1 MPQQRDPRV
10 LFATYTPRP
19 GYTPQPATAEQGQ
32 PALSAGQVYPPGYGY
47 QTAAG
52 TGFGERPGDAVSWL
66 LPVGRTW
73 QSIVAGYVGLV
84 TLVFWPLGPVSIGL
98 GVWSL
103 IRLNRSGARG
113 HGRAAFAIAAGLL
126 GTAMTVWVLTL
137 ALAS

>member
-10 LFATYTPRP
+10 LFGTYTPRP
-19 GYTPQPATAEQGQ
+19 GYTPQPAAAEGH

-52 TGFGERPGDAVSWL
+52 TGFGERPSDAVSWL
-66 LPVGRTW
+66 LPTGRTW
-73 QSIVAGYVGLV
+73 QSIVAGYAGLV
-84 TLVFWPLGPVSIGL
+84 ALFFWPLGPVAIGL
-98 GVWSL
+98 GAWSL
-103 IRLNRSGARG
+103 VKLHRTGEHG

-137 ALAS
+137 ALAG